1 MARIFR
7 WTLLPVVIAACAL
20 APSPTPEPMA
30 ASPTAPAP
38 TATPAPPVV
47 ATQTMTNFHSTI
59 LNNDRPIDIFL
70 PPGYDSATDRY
81 PVLYANDGQDMPA
94 LGMKAALE
102 TLYARRAI
110 EPIIVVAIHATE
122 ARLQEYGAASSAN
135 SRGLGA
141 QAADYTRFLLE
152 EVMPYVNGR
161 YRLGGGPPHTVI
173 MGASLGGLSAFD
185 IAWSHPELFGKV
197 GVFSGSF
204 WWHTDDASVQAIQD
218 SRIMHRVVRQSSKR
232 AGLRFWF
239 EAGLHDETDDRD
251 GNGVID
257 AIQDTSELMDELA
270 TQGYSRETDLTYVEV
285 DGGHNQATWA
295 RALPDFLL
303 WAFAATP

>member
-1 MARIFR
+1 M
-7 WTLLPVVIAACAL
+7 PIAACAL
-20 APSPTPEPMA
+20 APSPTYESLFGMA

-38 TATPAPPVV
+38 THHPGPLVI
-47 ATQTMTNFHSTI
+47 ATQTMTSFHSTL

-70 PPGYDSATDRY
+70 PPGYDSATDHY

-94 LGMKAALE
+94 LGMKASLE
-102 TLYARRAI
+102 MLYARRAI

-122 ARLQEYGAASSAN
+122 ARLQEYGTASAAN

-161 YRLGGGPPHTVI
+161 YRLRGDPPHTVI

-204 WWHTDDASVQAIQD
+204 WWHTDDAGAQAIQD

-232 AGLRFWF
+232 EGMRFWF

-257 AIQDTSELMDELA
+257 AVQDISELMDALA
-270 TQGYSRETDLTYVEV
+270 AKGYSRETDMAYVQV
-285 DGGHNQATWA
+285 DGWHNQATWA

-303 WAFAATP
+303 WAFSSP